1 MSEWRDGGSCGLWG
15 VEGEGVTEVLELAD
29 GAAAGVLGGAFAQVP
44 RREARP
50 PTPLMLAYIDSHKDE
65 FGIEPISTTLQVA
78 PLTYYAAKKRLPS
91 ARALRDAVLLPLLM
105 TLWVAH
111 RNQHAPSFRRVPFPA
126 RTRAAP
132 DSFTDPQGIQRQRRL
147 SGDLM
152 RRLAVLIAV
161 LGLLLG
167 VLTASAA
174 SAVSSATVTR
184 FTDAVKVKGVRS
196 KVHPIRLAAG
206 TAVKAT
212 LSWGAPHGNLDLTLR
227 NPAGKAVASST
238 TRRPELVAVRVPTT
252 GTWSLVV
259 WARQGGSGY
268 VLTVGQTTSSTPTP
282 TAATPAGGSKP
293 PAGGYFTALPPLA
306 ALPSDSE

>member
-1 MSEWRDGGSCGLWG
+1 
-15 VEGEGVTEVLELAD
+15 VTEVLELAD

-132 DSFTDPQGIQRQRRL
+132 DSFTDPRGIQRQRRL
-147 SGDLM
+147 LETSC
-152 RRLAVLIAV
+152 
-161 LGLLLG
+161 
-167 VLTASAA
+167 
-174 SAVSSATVTR
+174 AVS
-184 FTDAVKVKGVRS
+184 
-196 KVHPIRLAAG
+196 PC
-206 TAVKAT
+206 
-212 LSWGAPHGNLDLTLR
+212 
-227 NPAGKAVASST
+227 SS
-238 TRRPELVAVRVPTT
+238 PSS
-252 GTWSLVV
+252 GCF
-259 WARQGGSGY
+259 WAC
-268 VLTVGQTTSSTPTP
+268 
-282 TAATPAGGSKP
+282 
-293 PAGGYFTALPPLA
+293 
-306 ALPSDSE
+306 